1 MKFNLNNNMNI
12 DEFGLYVT
20 MVNEPIADYSTA
32 EFLSTLSTDSEE
44 DVQRMLDGL
53 LSKGYL
59 IKVDDLYAVDKCVML
74 DMIRR

>member
-20 MVNEPIADYSTA
+20 MVNEPAADYSTA
-32 EFLSTLSTDSEE
+32 KFLSTLSTDSEE

-53 LSKGYL
+53 LDKGYL
-59 IKVDDLYAVDKCVML
+59 IKIDDLYAVDKSVML
-74 DMIRR
+74 DMVRR